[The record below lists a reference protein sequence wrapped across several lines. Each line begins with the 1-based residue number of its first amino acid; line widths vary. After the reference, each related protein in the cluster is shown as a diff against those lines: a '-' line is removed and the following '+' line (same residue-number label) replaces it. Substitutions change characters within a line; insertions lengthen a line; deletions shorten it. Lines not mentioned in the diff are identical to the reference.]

1 MYPSLENSTTGIDIL
16 YYLSSTKVVHKL
28 LFMDVMIDCVFQFV
42 VLGHWIYNY
51 YILQIDFELE
61 ILRLKL
67 SNTSTMYI

>member
-1 MYPSLENSTTGIDIL
+1 
-16 YYLSSTKVVHKL
+16 
-28 LFMDVMIDCVFQFV
+28 MDVMIDCVFQFV